1 MSQMRSD
8 CIYFC
13 PIRVRYA
20 EVDIQGVVY
29 NVNYLLY
36 TDVAFDEFLRFKG
49 YSYRQLVT
57 EHASEVCHKK
67 TTIEYISSAFQ
78 DDMLEVGVRVI
89 KVGNS
94 SFTLGFEIYRQNE
107 DDPLVTAE
115 IVYVGYDLEKRTSQ
129 PITELM
135 RSLLKD

>member
-8 CIYFC
+8 CVFFC

-36 TDVAFDEFLRFKG
+36 TDVAFDEFLRFRG
-49 YSYRQLVT
+49 YSYRELAS
-57 EHASEVCHKK
+57 EHGSEVCHKK
-67 TTIEYISSAFQ
+67 TMIEYTSSAFQ
-78 DDMLEVGVRVI
+78 DDVLEVGVRVI
-89 KVGNS
+89 RIGNS

-115 IVYVGYDLEKRTSQ
+115 IVYVGYNTEKRSSQ
-129 PITELM
+129 PITALM
-135 RSLLKD
+135 RSLLEG